1 MITNLVTNAI
11 KHAPNS
17 EMPDIYSQ
25 ITDKLLINSVV
36 DFGIGIA
43 DNQKQYLFKRFHQ
56 IERSNPGTGFNLGLG
71 LYISKEIINRAGGE
85 IWLESTLGKGSTFFL
100 VYH

>member
-17 EMPDIYSQ
+17 EMLDIYSQ

-43 DNQKQYLFKRFHQ
+43 DNQKQYLFERFHQ
-56 IERSNPGTGFNLGLG
+56 I
-71 LYISKEIINRAGGE
+71 
-85 IWLESTLGKGSTFFL
+85 
-100 VYH
+100 